1 MKAVNTINGVLRRI
15 ELYIGAFIMVLIFG
29 LTTLNIILRY
39 IFNSPLIWADEVIRF
54 GFVWLGYLSVC
65 FTLSYDNHVRFT
77 MSLDA
82 LHGKVKTVVYIFLD
96 VLIAAVILIL
106 FPSMLKCF
114 GFLVKTPA
122 LMISERYFFVIVPV
136 GYSLIIIHSL
146 LNVFKRLQPES
157 FNNALPYREDAVSEY
172 LTPAKG
178 GKA

>member
-15 ELYIGAFIMVLIFG
+15 ELYTGALFILLIFG
-29 LTTLNIILRY
+29 LTSLNIILRY
-39 IFNSPLIWADEVIRF
+39 FFNAPIIWAEEVIKF
-54 GFVWLGYLSVC
+54 SFVWLGYLAVC

-82 LHGKVKTVVYIFLD
+82 MRGNVKTAVYIIID
-96 VLIAAVILIL
+96 ILIAAVIFVL

-122 LMISERYFFVIVPV
+122 LMINERIFFMIVPV

-146 LNVFKRLQPES
+146 LNISKRLLPEE
-157 FNNALPYREDAVSEY
+157 FNSNMPYNENSSSVSNIPTKEDNA
-172 LTPAKG
+172 
-178 GKA
+178 